1 MKQIP
6 LDSFQTEKEAAKAY
20 NEAHN
25 KAILKN
31 LHLLTTLKPMNYL
44 YLLTRPDFCK
54 YDEYDSAI
62 VCAANEE
69 DAREIHPSGDNNDY
83 NLVSWSGFTTKEKV
97 IIKRIGIADDDI
109 EPNSVI
115 CASFNAG

>member
-25 KAILKN
+25 KAIL
-31 LHLLTTLKPMNYL
+31 MNYL

>member
-31 LHLLTTLKPMNYL
+31 LHLLTTLKQ
-44 YLLTRPDFCK
+44 
-54 YDEYDSAI
+54 
-62 VCAANEE
+62 
-69 DAREIHPSGDNNDY
+69 
-83 NLVSWSGFTTKEKV
+83 
-97 IIKRIGIADDDI
+97 
-109 EPNSVI
+109 
-115 CASFNAG
+115 